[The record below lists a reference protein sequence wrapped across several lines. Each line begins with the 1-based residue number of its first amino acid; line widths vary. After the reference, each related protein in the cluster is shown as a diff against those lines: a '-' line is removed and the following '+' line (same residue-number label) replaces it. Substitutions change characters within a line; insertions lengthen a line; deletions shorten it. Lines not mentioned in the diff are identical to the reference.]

1 MDIYKYAVKKVVEK
15 NGTNAKRFITKRD
28 EFLKA
33 FAAEYTVII
42 NQSKRTDMIT
52 NPAALKSKINIT
64 NIEELQ
70 KVITKHLYTELRSNN
85 LITESEYVN
94 LCKGEA

>member
-1 MDIYKYAVKKVVEK
+1 MDIYEYAVKRVVKK
-15 NGTNAKRFITKRD
+15 NGANAKRYITKKD
-28 EFLKA
+28 ELLKA
-33 FAAEYTVII
+33 FAAEYTVIKKQYERP
-42 NQSKRTDMIT
+42 NMIT
-52 NPAALKSKINIT
+52 NPVALTSQINIT

-70 KVITKHLYTELRSNN
+70 KVITNHLYTELRTNN